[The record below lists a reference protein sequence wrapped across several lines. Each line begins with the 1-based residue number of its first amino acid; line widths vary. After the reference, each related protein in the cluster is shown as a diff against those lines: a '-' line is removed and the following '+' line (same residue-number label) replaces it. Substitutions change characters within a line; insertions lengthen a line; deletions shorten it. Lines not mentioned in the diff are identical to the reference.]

1 MANIVSHESRNIND
15 ELSGLLSSPLW
26 RNVAFNSSKPTP
38 DLLKIHRDDELGKGG
53 EGFEKERGF
62 SRNFLL
68 FFFENLFDP
77 RKLLSC

>member
-38 DLLKIHRDDELGKGG
+38 DLLKIHRDDELEKGV
-53 EGFEKERGF
+53 EGCRLKRDED
-62 SRNFLL
+62 SREIS
-68 FFFENLFDP
+68 FFFFSKICLIRENY
-77 RKLLSC
+77 